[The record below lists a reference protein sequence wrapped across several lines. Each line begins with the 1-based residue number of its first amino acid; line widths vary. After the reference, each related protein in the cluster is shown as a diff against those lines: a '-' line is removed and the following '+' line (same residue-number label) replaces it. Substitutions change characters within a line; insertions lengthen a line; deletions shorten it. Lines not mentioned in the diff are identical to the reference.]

1 MIIRSKSRLLVQ
13 QEVSAVP
20 RTAGMEEKQEIFELW
35 LLSFF
40 LIVHIKLDL
49 RCQVMKTLEL
59 PTSHLQTNCSHC
71 FPVFSA
77 RMINNWS
84 ICGSADGGWKLP
96 LMVLPMFCDMD
107 ADFLKCLPEEKCLCA
122 EFILDINFLEI
133 MTCLSSKTN
142 STSLRDLS
150 PLIWGQD
157 QESSIYFDLKHPP
170 GSRNLNLSAFSSRY
184 DGRCTAEADLGI
196 GPIFLISSWKLY
208 SSGNMSNRSLP
219 SQIIFWILELSKKLD
234 RRTRSAWLYAI
245 ILNTNSS
252 IVLKQKLQCQPAS
265 ASIRSVC
272 LECRYRVPGWNMCA
286 VARQLL

>member
-1 MIIRSKSRLLVQ
+1 MNSVWPLKSYLSSSVPGNWTHNMIIRSKSRLLVQ

-107 ADFLKCLPEEKCLCA
+107 ADSWNVSPRKNACVP
-122 EFILDINFLEI
+122 
-133 MTCLSSKTN
+133 SSYW
-142 STSLRDLS
+142 
-150 PLIWGQD
+150 I
-157 QESSIYFDLKHPP
+157 SIFWRSWHVYRVRQTQL
-170 GSRNLNLSAFSSRY
+170 LW
-184 DGRCTAEADLGI
+184 E
-196 GPIFLISSWKLY
+196 IFLL
-208 SSGNMSNRSLP
+208 
-219 SQIIFWILELSKKLD
+219 
-234 RRTRSAWLYAI
+234 
-245 ILNTNSS
+245 
-252 IVLKQKLQCQPAS
+252 
-265 ASIRSVC
+265 
-272 LECRYRVPGWNMCA
+272 
-286 VARQLL
+286 